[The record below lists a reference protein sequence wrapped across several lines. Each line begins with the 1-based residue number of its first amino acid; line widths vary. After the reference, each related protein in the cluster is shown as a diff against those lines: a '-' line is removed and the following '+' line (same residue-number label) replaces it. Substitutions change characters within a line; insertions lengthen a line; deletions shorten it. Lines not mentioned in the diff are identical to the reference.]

1 MKILEAGRYKK
12 EFGQDLPRWKE
23 ELLKYE
29 QEGGYFVTFGTI
41 PKLGLNPVNEYGTPL
56 GIYSYLLDR
65 NKLSPFALNRP
76 YAIVFKPKPEANLLY
91 LNYYS
96 KGDLKRD
103 ISKLIEMGFDQE
115 TIDNAQKQAWIPTPG
130 GKLWNIT
137 RVLSGDKSD
146 VVSPSNV
153 QDTSLEGF
161 VLEASP
167 LFETFTKLRRQQIN
181 KRFNSLLDPGNQN
194 FTTLKSRILTYQREF
209 NREEKEYLNSKGL
222 TMYRLV
228 RPDDISDMVSK
239 FYEYK
244 TTSRSDLKKYLA
256 SLLPFEKQL
265 LKQQLRLPKPRDPS
279 VTAGNYTFKWNKLFR
294 MLGYDGAIDDCQKII
309 HENEPCQAVFF
320 SPSKL
325 ELVKI
330 ITKSE
335 TTESQEQ
342 SDENFAQSLFSNT
355 GFSLLKNLES
365 YKASPKL
372 LSQYVTDPNPE
383 IAKAAIKNPRTPPA
397 ALLLAAET
405 IEPNSPNVEHLLA
418 NINLPPKA
426 LLNLVNRIDNFSD
439 LAITNILGN
448 GVFTTYENPE
458 ISAEILD
465 ILYEKN
471 PDNDRLLSEIA
482 RNPHTGEQTLLKI
495 LNRED
500 DSYFIGNL
508 IMLNRRNLTK
518 RVIEKAVE
526 KINAGYVSTNIL
538 SKVLS
543 HISSTSNSKELT
555 LKLIKKL
562 FASQF
567 TVNYISRETYAVLNY
582 INTSSTIYGDLEQI
596 LTQLSKD
603 ENDHIA
609 NIANIYLEEF
619 KKESMFES
627 VVAKKIFSKLLRLH

>member
-1 MKILEAGRYKK
+1 MKILEAGRYKE

-65 NKLSPFALNRP
+65 TKLSPFALNRP

-91 LNYYS
+91 LNNYS

-115 TIDNAQKQAWIPTPG
+115 TIDNAQKQAWVPTPG

-146 VVSPSNV
+146 VDSPSNV

-161 VLEASP
+161 VFEVSTL
-167 LFETFTKLRRQQIN
+167 LETFTKLRRQQIN
-181 KRFNSLLDPGNQN
+181 KRFNSLLDPRNQN
-194 FTTLKSRILTYQREF
+194 YTTLKSRILTYQREF
-209 NREEKEYLNSKGL
+209 NREEKQYLNSKGL
-222 TMYRLV
+222 TMYSLV

-239 FYEYK
+239 FYDYK
-244 TTSRSDLKKYLA
+244 AASRSDLKKYLA

-265 LKQQLRLPKPRDPS
+265 LKQQLRLPKTRDPS

-355 GFSLLKNLES
+355 SFNLLKNLES

-372 LSQYVTDPNPE
+372 LSQYVTDPDPK

-405 IEPNSPNVEHLLA
+405 IEPNSPNIEHLLA
-418 NINLPPKA
+418 SINLPPKA
-426 LLNLVNRIDNFSD
+426 LLNLVNKIDSFSD
-439 LAITNILGN
+439 LTITNILDN

-471 PDNDRLLSEIA
+471 PDNNRLFSEIA
-482 RNPHTGEQTLLKI
+482 GNPNTDEQTLLKI

-500 DSYFIGNL
+500 NSYFIDK
-508 IMLNRRNLTK
+508 ILNRRNLTK
-518 RVIEKAVE
+518 RVIEEAVE

-538 SKVLS
+538 FNLLS

-562 FASQF
+562 FANQF
-567 TVNYISRETYAVLNY
+567 TVNYISRETYAVLKY
-582 INTSSTIYGDLEQI
+582 INTSSTIYGDLEEI

-609 NIANIYLEEF
+609 NIANRYLEEF